1 MAPSYEAGKSLNVP
15 DTVFIDQGAPE
26 LGKTNNF
33 SHGDEHVVLYALCL
47 TLLAVCGAMLCLYKV
62 ITGGRQCT
70 PEKNKMR
77 YVYMLVKNC
86 ARTGKRSGSKTG
98 LPNCLGFYNRN
109 IVGHGAKIVNSDGVF
124 AEKCLKGEK
133 RCVIC
138 ESWIK
143 GTVNRPKSIGRFF
156 KIAPSDIWTAS
167 SGRQVAMNAENVVGP
182 ESMSGSLTESFTE
195 PFADQR
201 LSEVVAKIL
210 DIEPTGNDVTNID
223 SSDDGVIYDED
234 ERVTAFVDYVEEP
247 RNKGLFR
254 EPLKTIEEEE
264 DSVSQTSMNDVSK
277 MTSEEVVSPGIRDFT
292 METHPLRSSIKA
304 KSMETVFGVF
314 PTTTSTTTETTFVNN
329 EVLCNSGLPG
339 KETKFRWSVTSV

>member
-33 SHGDEHVVLYALCL
+33 SRGDEHVVLYALCL

-62 ITGGRQCT
+62 ITGGLQCT

-86 ARTGKRSGSKTG
+86 ARIGKRSGSKKG

-109 IVGHGAKIVNSDGVF
+109 TVGHGAKTVNSDGEF

-143 GTVNRPKSIGRFF
+143 GTVNRPKSIGRLY
-156 KIAPSDIWTAS
+156 KIAPSDIWAAG
-167 SGRQVAMNAENVVGP
+167 SGLQVAMSAENVVGS
-182 ESMSGSLTESFTE
+182 ENMAGSLTESFTE

-201 LSEVVAKIL
+201 LSEVVAKML
-210 DIEPTGNDVTNID
+210 DIEPTGSEVT
-223 SSDDGVIYDED
+223 SDDVVIDDED

-292 METHPLRSSIKA
+292 METHPLRSSMKA

-329 EVLCNSGLPG
+329 EVLRNSGLQG